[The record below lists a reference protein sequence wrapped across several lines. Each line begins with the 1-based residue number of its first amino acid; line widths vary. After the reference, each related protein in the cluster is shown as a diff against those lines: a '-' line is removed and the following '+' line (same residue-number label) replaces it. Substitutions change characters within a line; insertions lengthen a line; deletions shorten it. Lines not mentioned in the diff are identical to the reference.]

1 MMRYVLIAQMKM
13 NEETNAQHIHTPK
26 GFSAK
31 RFLTV
36 IRLTRKSIVN
46 DATIETNISRQ
57 KTILVLRYLFRNLL
71 RWVEIDAI
79 VFFLIYNFNIFR
91 ADIGRSHSQH
101 SGKFHQDTAGLA
113 DTDDLA
119 GYSCKRAGLYLYALA
134 FT

>member
-1 MMRYVLIAQMKM
+1 MIRYVLIAQMKM
-13 NEETNAQHIHTPK
+13 NEETDAQHIHTPK

-36 IRLTRKSIVN
+36 IKLTRKSISN

-79 VFFLIYNFNIFR
+79 VFFL
-91 ADIGRSHSQH
+91 S
-101 SGKFHQDTAGLA
+101 
-113 DTDDLA
+113 
-119 GYSCKRAGLYLYALA
+119 
-134 FT
+134 